1 MEIQDRSIQ
10 GGCTVENNGF
20 MFNPKDRT
28 LILAHLGFSFLAI
41 FIGAIAGLLQGL
53 ERTGYISLPSPI
65 GYYQLLTAHG
75 VMMALIFTTFFII
88 GFLYSGMARTLGGNL
103 QPRPRATAWI
113 GYYMMVVGT
122 VLATIKIL
130 TNDASVLYTFYAPL
144 KADPLFYI
152 GMALVVVGSW
162 LSGFAIFAVYWKW
175 RRAHKGEPSPLFAY
189 MSVAT
194 MVLWQIATIGVAAEV
209 VFQLIPWSLGWVDRI
224 NVELS
229 RTLFWYFGHPL
240 VYFWLLPAYI
250 YWYVN
255 VPKIIGGKIFSDS
268 LPRLTFVLFILY
280 SIPVGFHH
288 QLMEPGIAPLWKF
301 LQVVLTMIVVIPSLM
316 TAFALMATFELAG
329 RAKGAKGLFGFF
341 RKLPFHDARFFAAFV
356 GMVIFIPAG
365 AGGIINASY
374 QLDQVVHNTLWITG
388 HFHLTVA
395 STVALTF
402 FAISYTLFPS
412 LTGRQITPFINK
424 LGIVHTVIWALGMVF
439 MSIPMHIVGLLGEPR
454 RTAYTTYMDHPV
466 VAGWEPYRKLMG
478 IGSVFLFVGVLLFLY
493 IVIYLWFFAPR
504 TGKPVDFPLGDVH
517 DTGHRPPLILERWSI
532 WVGLTVV
539 LTLIA
544 YLVPVANMIYHAP
557 PGSIGFR
564 SW

>member
-1 MEIQDRSIQ
+1 MQKETKRDKAKFLFDPGDR
-10 GGCTVENNGF
+10 
-20 MFNPKDRT
+20 K
-28 LILAHLGFSFLAI
+28 LILAHIGFSFFAI
-41 FIGAIAGLLQGL
+41 FAGAIAGLLQGL
-53 ERTGYISLPSPI
+53 QRTGFIELPASI
-65 GYYQLLTAHG
+65 GYYQLLTVHG

-88 GFLYSGMARTLGGNL
+88 GYLYSGVARTLGGSL
-103 QPRPRATAWI
+103 PSGARTTAWT
-113 GYYMMVVGT
+113 GYYLMVAGT
-122 VLATIKIL
+122 VLATIEIL

-144 KADPLFYI
+144 QADPLFYI

-162 LSGFAIFAVYWKW
+162 LSGFAIFAAYAKW
-175 RRAHKGEPSPLFAY
+175 RRANKGQPSPLFAY
-189 MSVAT
+189 MAVAT
-194 MVLWQIATIGVAAEV
+194 MVLWQICTIGVAIEV
-209 VFQLIPWSLGWVDRI
+209 VFQLIPWSLGWIDKI

-250 YWYVN
+250 FWYVN
-255 VPKIIGGKIFSDS
+255 VPKIVGGKIFSDS

-288 QLMEPGIAPLWKF
+288 QLMEPGISSFWKF

-316 TAFALMATFELAG
+316 TAFSMMATFELAG
-329 RAKGAKGLFGFF
+329 REKGATGLFGFF
-341 RKLPFHDARFFAAFV
+341 RKLPFRDARFFAAFA

-365 AGGIINASY
+365 AGGVINASY

-402 FAISYTLFPS
+402 FAITYSLFPA
-412 LTGRQITPFINK
+412 LTGRRITPFINK
-424 LGIVHTVIWALGMVF
+424 LGIWHTIIWVLGMAF
-439 MSIPMHIVGLLGEPR
+439 MSIPMHIVGLFGEPR

-466 VAGWEPYRKLMG
+466 VQTWEPYRKLIG
-478 IGSVFLFVGVLLFLY
+478 IGSGLLFIGVLLFLFIALY
-493 IVIYLWFFAPR
+493 MWFAAPR
-504 TGKPVDFPLGDVH
+504 TEQLDEFPIGEVH
-517 DTGHRPPLILERWSI
+517 DTGHRPPPILERWGVWI
-532 WVGLTVV
+532 ALTLI

-544 YLVPVANMIYHAP
+544 YTVPVMHIINHAP
-557 PGSIGFR
+557 ESAGVR